1 MAEKFSGVHW
11 MLATPFHDDE
21 SIDSASI
28 GNLVDKAV
36 SSGCQGMVCLG
47 VTGEAARLT
56 DRERYQVAETVI
68 QRAQGLQVTV
78 GTTAG
83 STAAAIDRSKEAQ
96 ELGAAAVMVSPP
108 PMGKPNPDAVFNHYS
123 MLADAIDIP
132 IVVQDYPSTSGVH
145 MSPDFIARLF
155 SGIPAVE
162 YLKLEDP
169 PTPPKISAIRNLV
182 GGDMPIFGGLGGMY
196 LLEELARGSA
206 GAMTGFAYPEVLVD
220 ICRQMAEGDRAQA
233 EELFTRCLPL
243 MLFEFQEGIGVGIRK
258 YALQSRGFIKNS
270 EVRHPGPN
278 PTDETKE
285 EFHRLVEATGLG
297 SL

>member
-11 MLATPFHDDE
+11 MLATPFHEDE
-21 SIDSASI
+21 SIDTVSMAK
-28 GNLVDKAV
+28 LVDKAV
-36 SSGCQGMVCLG
+36 SSGCEGMVCLG

-56 DRERYQVAETVI
+56 DRERYQLAETVV
-68 QRAQGLQVTV
+68 QGAQGLPVTV

-83 STAAAIDRSKEAQ
+83 STAAAIERSKEAQ

-108 PMGKPNPDAVFNHYS
+108 TMGKPNPDAVFSHYS
-123 MLADAIDIP
+123 RLADAIDIP

-145 MSPDFIARLF
+145 MSPDFIARLS
-155 SGIPAVE
+155 SGIPAAQ

-169 PTPPKISAIRNLV
+169 PTPPKISAIRKLV
-182 GGDMPIFGGLGGMY
+182 GDDMPIFGGLGGVF

-220 ICRQMAEGDRAQA
+220 ICRQMAEGDRAKA

-258 YALQSRGFIKNS
+258 YALHSRGFIENPK
-270 EVRHPGPN
+270 VRHPGPN

-285 EFHRLVEATGLG
+285 EFHRLVEAVGLG

>member
-1 MAEKFSGVHW
+1 MADKFSGVHW

-28 GNLVDKAV
+28 ANLVDKAV
-36 SSGCQGMVCLG
+36 SSGCEGMVCLG

-56 DRERYQVAETVI
+56 DRERYQVAEAVI
-68 QRAQGLQVTV
+68 QRAQGLPVTV

-83 STAAAIDRSKEAQ
+83 STAAAIERSKEAQ
-96 ELGAAAVMVSPP
+96 DLGAAAVMVSPP
-108 PMGKPNPDAVFNHYS
+108 PMGKPNPDAVLAHYS
-123 MLADAIDIP
+123 RLADAIDLP

-145 MSPDFIARLF
+145 MSPDFIAKL
-155 SGIPAVE
+155 SSSVPAAQ

-169 PTPPKISAIRNLV
+169 PTPPKISAIRKLV
-182 GGDMPIFGGLGGMY
+182 GDEMPIFGGLGGVF

-220 ICRQMAEGDRAQA
+220 ICREMAEGTRTKA

-258 YALQSRGFIKNS
+258 YALHSRGFIENPK
-270 EVRHPGPN
+270 VRHPGPN

-285 EFHRLVEATGLG
+285 EFHRLVEVTGLG
-297 SL
+297 AL

>member
-11 MLATPFHDDE
+11 MLATPFHEDE
-21 SIDSASI
+21 SIDLSGLS
-28 GNLVDKAV
+28 NLVDKAV
-36 SSGCQGMVCLG
+36 SSNCKGMVCLG

-56 DRERYQVAETVI
+56 DVERYHLAETVI
-68 QRAQGLQVTV
+68 QRSEGLPVTV

-83 STAAAIDRSKEAQ
+83 STMAAIERSKESQ
-96 ELGAAAVMVSPP
+96 KLGAAAVMVSPP
-108 PMGKPNPDAVFNHYS
+108 PMGKPNPEAVIGHYS
-123 MLADAIDIP
+123 RLADAIDIP

-145 MSPDFIARLF
+145 MSPEFIADLNRRV
-155 SGIPAVE
+155 PAAQ

-169 PTPPKISAIRNLV
+169 PTPPKISAIRKLV
-182 GGDMPIFGGLGGMY
+182 GNNMPIFGGLGGVF

-220 ICRQMAEGDRAQA
+220 ICRLMAEGKNKKA
-233 EELFTRCLPL
+233 EELFSRCLPL

-258 YALQSRGFIKNS
+258 YALKSRGFIECS
-270 EVRHPGPN
+270 TVRHPGPN
-278 PTDETKE
+278 PNEETQQ
-285 EFHRLVEATGLG
+285 EFHRLVEAVGLS

>member
-1 MAEKFSGVHW
+1 MTEKFFGVHW
-11 MLATPFHDDE
+11 MLATPFHNDE
-21 SIDSASI
+21 SIDAESI
-28 GNLVDKAV
+28 VNLVDKAV
-36 SSGCQGMVCLG
+36 SSGCQGIVCLG
-47 VTGEAARLT
+47 VTGETARLT
-56 DRERYQVAETVI
+56 DRERYQVANAVI
-68 QRAQGLQVTV
+68 QRSEGLPVTV

-83 STAAAIDRSKEAQ
+83 STAAAIERSKEAQ

-108 PMGKPNPDAVFNHYS
+108 PMGKPNPDAVLAHYS
-123 MLADAIDIP
+123 RLADNIDIP

-145 MSPDFIARLF
+145 MSPDFIAKLA
-155 SGIPAVE
+155 SSVPAAQ

-169 PTPPKISAIRNLV
+169 PTPSKISAIRKLV
-182 GGDMPIFGGLGGMY
+182 GDDMPIFGGLGGVF

-220 ICRQMAEGDRAQA
+220 ICRQMAEGDKAKA

-258 YALQSRGFIKNS
+258 YALQSRGFIENS
-270 EVRHPGPN
+270 KVRHPGPN

-285 EFHRLVEATGLG
+285 EFHRLVESTGLAT
-297 SL
+297 L

>member
-1 MAEKFSGVHW
+1 MADKFSGVHW
-11 MLATPFHDDE
+11 MLATPFHEDE

-56 DRERYQVAETVI
+56 DRERYQVAEAVI
-68 QRAQGLQVTV
+68 QRAQGLPVTV

-96 ELGAAAVMVSPP
+96 GLGAAAVMVSPSP
-108 PMGKPNPDAVFNHYS
+108 TGKPNLDAVFNHYS

-145 MSPDFIARLF
+145 MSPDFIARLA

-169 PTPPKISAIRNLV
+169 PTPPKISAIRKLV
-182 GGDMPIFGGLGGMY
+182 GDDMPIFGGLGGVF
-196 LLEELARGSA
+196 LFEELARGSA

-220 ICRQMAEGDRAQA
+220 ICRQMAEGNRAKA

-258 YALQSRGFIKNS
+258 YALHSRGFIENPK
-270 EVRHPGPN
+270 VRHPGPN
-278 PTDETKE
+278 PTDETKG

-297 SL
+297 PL

>member
-1 MAEKFSGVHW
+1 MVEKFSGVHW
-11 MLATPFHDDE
+11 MLATPFREHE
-21 SIDSASI
+21 GIDSASMVK
-28 GNLVDKAV
+28 LVDKAV

-56 DRERYQVAETVI
+56 DRERYQVAEAVI
-68 QRAQGLQVTV
+68 QGSEGLSVTV

-96 ELGAAAVMVSPP
+96 DLGAAAVMVSPP

-145 MSPDFIARLF
+145 MSPDFIARLS
-155 SGIPAVE
+155 SGIRAVE

-169 PTPPKISAIRNLV
+169 PTPPKISAIRKLV
-182 GGDMPIFGGLGGMY
+182 GDDMPIFGGLGGMY

-220 ICRQMAEGDRAQA
+220 ICRQMAEGDRTKA

-270 EVRHPGPN
+270 KVRHPGPN

>member
-1 MAEKFSGVHW
+1 MTKKFSGVHW
-11 MLATPFHDDE
+11 MLATPFHEDE
-21 SIDSASI
+21 GIDLGSMA
-28 GNLVDKAV
+28 NLADKAV
-36 SSGCQGMVCLG
+36 SSGCEGMVCLG

-56 DRERYQVAETVI
+56 DRERYQISETVI
-68 QRAQGLQVTV
+68 DRAQELPVTV

-83 STAAAIDRSKEAQ
+83 STAAAIERSKEAQ
-96 ELGAAAVMVSPP
+96 DLGAAAVMVSPP
-108 PMGKPNPDAVFNHYS
+108 TMGKPNPDTVFAHYS
-123 MLADAIDIP
+123 MLADAIDLP

-145 MSPDFIARLF
+145 MSPDFIARLS
-155 SGIPAVE
+155 SGIPAVQ

-169 PTPPKISAIRNLV
+169 PTPPKISAIRKLV
-182 GGDMPIFGGLGGMY
+182 GDDMPIFGGLGGVF

-220 ICRQMAEGDRAQA
+220 ICRQMTEGDREKA
-233 EELFTRCLPL
+233 EELFTRYLPL

-258 YALQSRGFIKNS
+258 FALYNRGFIENPK
-270 EVRHPGPN
+270 VRHPGPN

-285 EFHRLVEATGLG
+285 ELRRLVESVGLS